1 MEYFKW
7 TDELVNEYNKFC
19 IQNGSFLSM
28 FEIDTKELFKVK
40 IKNKGLLTP
49 NDIISAYYKAHEQP
63 KKDYEILTYQ
73 HIVLSNELDK
83 NIIIDK
89 TSKHFEYAHGCQND
103 FKIHSVRRLSDGEV
117 FSVGDKM
124 KEEDD
129 VYVIDAFWKDY
140 KGNDL
145 WISYNQRKCYGC
157 SLGIAKKAKEVLFT
171 TDQEHYI
178 KYLIKKDLNEIA
190 K

>member
-1 MEYFKW
+1 MEDFKW

-28 FEIDTKELFKVK
+28 FEIDTKELFKVN

-63 KKDYEILTYQ
+63 KKNYEILTYQ

-103 FKIHSVRRLSDGEV
+103 FKIHSVRRLNDGEV
-117 FSVGDKM
+117 FTLGD
-124 KEEDD
+124 DFCLSPCTRT
-129 VYVIDAFWKDY
+129 YTISSFRIDGNLLYINSNNDY
-140 KGNDL
+140 PVTIPHL
-145 WISYNQRKCYGC
+145 I
-157 SLGIAKKAKEVLFT
+157 KKRNKPLFT

-178 KYLIKKDLNEIA
+178 KYLIKKELNEIA